1 MECKLYKETED
12 SYIYAVN
19 KAFYLIIPKLRFN
32 PSIEIVLDN
41 DIKGKLE
48 EYSKTSNVGVIRVF
62 AKNYFEDISDEIS
75 RYKLKSIINADISV
89 VRQILDGN
97 KIEYNDTVIIKTPF
111 EEFKKWYIGENTRQD
126 TYKRIKENNKEK
138 VYIKQECVEWLKEV
152 YFNKEEHYLTL
163 EIEFY
168 KKRIFALE

>member
-48 EYSKTSNVGVIRVF
+48 EYSKTSNVGVIRVL
-62 AKNYFEDISDEIS
+62 
-75 RYKLKSIINADISV
+75 LKT
-89 VRQILDGN
+89 IL
-97 KIEYNDTVIIKTPF
+97 KIFQMK
-111 EEFKKWYIGENTRQD
+111 
-126 TYKRIKENNKEK
+126 
-138 VYIKQECVEWLKEV
+138 
-152 YFNKEEHYLTL
+152 
-163 EIEFY
+163 
-168 KKRIFALE
+168 